1 MAVSFHSENVDFP
14 QIKKRATAN
23 WIKTVAENHGR
34 RVGEI
39 SYLFCDDAKI
49 LEINRQYLQHDFY
62 TDIITF
68 DYSENNVISGD
79 ISISLDTVRSNSQKY
94 QTEFTDEL
102 NRVIIHGI
110 LHLCGLD
117 DHSNSEQEAMRI
129 AENTALLLLRNT
141 FQ

>member
-14 QIKKRATAN
+14 PIKKRATAN
-23 WIKTVAENHGR
+23 WIKTVADNHGR

-39 SYLFCDDAKI
+39 SYLFCNDAKI

>member
-14 QIKKRATAN
+14 PIKKRATAN
-23 WIKTVAENHGR
+23 WIKTVADNHGR

>member
-14 QIKKRATAN
+14 PIKKRATAN

>member
-14 QIKKRATAN
+14 PIKKRATAN

-110 LHLCGLD
+110 LLLCG
-117 DHSNSEQEAMRI
+117 
-129 AENTALLLLRNT
+129 
-141 FQ
+141 FK

>member
-1 MAVSFHSENVDFP
+1 MAISFHSENVDFP
-14 QIKKRATAN
+14 PIKKRATAN

-68 DYSENNVISGD
+68 DYSENDLISGD
-79 ISISLDTVRSNSQKY
+79 ISISLDTVFSNSQKY
-94 QTEFTDEL
+94 QTEFAEEL
-102 NRVIIHGI
+102 HRVIIHGI

-117 DHSNSEQEAMRI
+117 DHSASEKEAMRN
-129 AENTALLLLRNT
+129 AENSALLILKNT

>member
-1 MAVSFHSENVDFP
+1 MAVSFHSENVNFP
-14 QIKKRATAN
+14 PIKKRTTAK
-23 WIKTVAENHGR
+23 WIRIVAENDGR
-34 RVGEI
+34 HLGEI

-68 DYSENNVISGD
+68 DYSENNIISGD

-94 QTEFTDEL
+94 QTEYIEEL

-110 LHLCGLD
+110 LHLCGLND
-117 DHSNSEQEAMRI
+117 YSKAEQERMRR
-129 AENTALLLLRNT
+129 AENSALLLLRDT
-141 FQ
+141 FR